1 MRLLLDTHA
10 ALWWLEDNGAL
21 GAGARKLVESGTH
34 EILVSAVVQIEI
46 SVKQAIGKLRTVT
59 ETVPVLIEDGARE
72 LPITIEHAAVL
83 RDLPLHHR
91 DPFDRILIAQAL
103 VEDAVIL
110 SADTRFDAYGVK
122 RRW

>member
-1 MRLLLDTHA
+1 MRLLLDTHT
-10 ALWWLEDNGAL
+10 ALWWLEDNPAL
-21 GAGARKLVESGTH
+21 GSGARKLIDSGAH
-34 EILVSAVVQIEI
+34 EVLISAVVQIEI
-46 SVKQAIGKLRTVT
+46 SVKQAIGKLQAELRS
-59 ETVPVLIEDGARE
+59 VPTLIEDGGRE
-72 LPITIEHAAVL
+72 LPITIEHAAAL